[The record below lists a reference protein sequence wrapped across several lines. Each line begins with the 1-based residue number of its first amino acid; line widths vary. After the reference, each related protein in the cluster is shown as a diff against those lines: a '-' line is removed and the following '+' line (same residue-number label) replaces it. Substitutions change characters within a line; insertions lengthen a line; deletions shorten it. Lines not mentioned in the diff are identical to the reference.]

1 MAEHSV
7 EHHEGRGRRTAQ
19 QVKELSAAHAGER
32 QAIRWLSRCVADL
45 NAAKATKP
53 EPATLSAAGL
63 HEALAQR
70 RNRPR
75 GAQ

>member
-7 EHHEGRGRRTAQ
+7 EHHEGRGRRTAE
-19 QVKELSAAHAGER
+19 QVKEWSAAHAGER

-53 EPATLSAAGL
+53 EPATVSVAGL
-63 HEALAQR
+63 REALAQGR
-70 RNRPR
+70 TSPR